1 MMKFRV
7 KDMDI
12 ATGGIFVAILNKKDA
27 KKLDLHSGDRIL
39 VHDHGEE
46 VTCILDISE
55 SAKAVPEGKI
65 GLFEEV
71 LARLK
76 VKQGAVLEIK
86 LTGKPES
93 VKHIRDKLFGK
104 R

>member
-1 MMKFRV
+1 MKLRV

-12 ATGGIFVAILNKKDA
+12 ATGGIMVAILNKKDA

-39 VHDHGEE
+39 VKDHSKE

-55 SAKAVPEGKI
+55 SKKAVSEGKI

-71 LARLK
+71 LRHLNLH
-76 VKQGAVLEIK
+76 GGSAVDIK
-86 LTGKPES
+86 FTGKPES
-93 VKHIRDKLFGK
+93 IKHKIGRA
-104 R
+104 